1 MKIIIK
7 GVPRTKKNHQQVVM
21 RGKKP
26 IIIQGEAYRQY
37 EELALWQLPHPR
49 EPMTEPC
56 NVKCLYYMPNR
67 RRVDLLN
74 LLAAT
79 MDILVKGKVLED
91 DNSAIVVSHDGSRV
105 RVDRENPRVEVEI
118 VRAGKDTA
126 EGTKTQQRAEKGGQR
141 RGKENKD
148 D

>member
-49 EPMTEPC
+49 EPMKEPC

-74 LLAAT
+74 LMAAT

-118 VRAGKDTA
+118 VRVGKDTA
-126 EGTKTQQRAEKGGQR
+126 EGTKTQQRGAGR
-141 RGKENKD
+141 ATDGKDE
-148 D
+148 

>member
-21 RGKKP
+21 RGKRP

-49 EPMTEPC
+49 EPIRGPC
-56 NVKCLYYMPNR
+56 NVKCVYYMPNR

-79 MDILVKGKVLED
+79 MDILVKGRVLED

-118 VRAGKDTA
+118 VRVGKDTA
-126 EGTKTQQRAEKGGQR
+126 EGTKTQQRGAGR
-141 RGKENKD
+141 ATDGKED
-148 D
+148 A